1 MSRKSMFLALSFLVL
16 AALALAAC
24 TPTEVIK
31 TVIVTQEVPV
41 VQTQVVQTTVQTIV
55 KETQIVE
62 VQKPSFT
69 TPDPV
74 TSDLNVRQA
83 MAYCTNKMDLL
94 AAAYPLASEA
104 DRATLVMNTFIP
116 TKHWAYAGD
125 ANIDI
130 YPFDPEKGKATLES
144 AGWVMDEDTGY
155 RAKDGVP
162 LSLHFTTTSSGFRK
176 AWGAVFVSNMAD
188 CGIEII
194 PLYAPASWW
203 FGDSTG
209 LAHRDYQLGA
219 FAWVGQAD
227 PGGQTLY
234 ACDQIP
240 TAENA
245 WVGQNGMGWCNEAA
259 SVAIKKANNTLVRDD
274 RIKEYTIV
282 QQGFTKDIPT
292 IPLFQR
298 MDVYAVNAN
307 LQGFAPKTNGDGFYT
322 YNVETWELPGK
333 DTIVFGSLQEPST
346 LFQLI
351 VDAMT
356 ARIVGSLTSGVTFIS
371 ENFDYFENQQSPLST
386 LESGLAV
393 NNDVAVNEGDKIID
407 ANGDPQDAA
416 AMTPAGVPMTVV
428 DNTGASVDF
437 TAGVMMKQLVVNYK
451 WISGMTYSDGNPVVK
466 ADFELNYKINC
477 DMESGATSF
486 ITCDQVQSIEFVDDT
501 SYTVTWKP
509 GYQGATYFLA
519 PFAFYDSQLKL
530 SDGRLLGDVP
540 AKEWQLLPEVAQYE
554 LQDNVGPYMIKEWVK
569 GQKIVM
575 VPNPYFYGGAPKTP
589 NMVFSF
595 VTAENAEA
603 QLLAGQV
610 DILDAL
616 TITSIDQTLKDAADK
631 GEIVLI
637 TSPQATWEH
646 IDINLFQP

>member
-1 MSRKSMFLALSFLVL
+1 
-16 AALALAAC
+16 
-24 TPTEVIK
+24 
-31 TVIVTQEVPV
+31 
-41 VQTQVVQTTVQTIV
+41 
-55 KETQIVE
+55 
-62 VQKPSFT
+62 
-69 TPDPV
+69 
-74 TSDLNVRQA
+74 
-83 MAYCTNKMDLL
+83 
-94 AAAYPLASEA
+94 
-104 DRATLVMNTFIP
+104 MNTVIP

-125 ANIDI
+125 ANITI
-130 YPFDPEKGKATLES
+130 YNFDPEMGKSVLEA
-144 AGWVMDEDTGY
+144 AGWVVDENTGY
-155 RAKDGVP
+155 RAKDGV
-162 LSLHFTTTSSGFRK
+162 SLTIHFTTTNSGFRQ

-209 LAHRDYQLGA
+209 VKRRDYQLGA

-240 TAENA
+240 TAENN
-245 WVGQNGMGWCNEAA
+245 WQGQNGMGWCNEAA
-259 SVAIKKANNTLVRDD
+259 SVAIKKANNTLVRED

-282 QQGFTKDIPT
+282 QTEFTKDIPT

-307 LQGFAPKTNGDGFYT
+307 LTGFAPKTNGDGFYT

-333 DTIVFGSLQEPST
+333 DTIVFGDLQEPST

-386 LESGLAV
+386 IENGLAL
-393 NNDVAVNEGDKIID
+393 NNDVVVNDGDKIID
-407 ANGDPQDAA
+407 ANGDPVDAA
-416 AMTPAGVPMTVV
+416 AGVKVV
-428 DNTGASVDF
+428 DNTGETVDYA
-437 TAGVMMKQLVVNYK
+437 AGVTMKQLVVTYK
-451 WISGMTYSDGNPVVK
+451 WISGMMYSDGNPVIA

-477 DMESGATSF
+477 DKESGATSF
-486 ITCDQVQSIEFVDDT
+486 ITCDQVQAIEFVDDT

-519 PFAFYDSQLKL
+519 PFAFYNSQLQL
-530 SDGRLLGDVP
+530 ADGRLLKDVP
-540 AKEWQLLPEVAQYE
+540 AKEWQLVPEVAQFE

-569 GQKIVM
+569 GQKITM
-575 VPNPYFYGGAPKTP
+575 VPNPYFYGGTPKTP
-589 NMVFSF
+589 NMIFSF
-595 VTAENAEA
+595 VTSENAEA

-616 TITSIDQTLKDAADK
+616 TITSISQTLKDAADE
-631 GEIVLI
+631 GEITLI

-646 IDINLFQP
+646 IDINLFLP

>member
-1 MSRKSMFLALSFLVL
+1 MSRKSIFIALSFLALV
-16 AALALAAC
+16 ALALAAC

-31 TVIVTQEVPV
+31 TVIVTQEVPQI
-41 VQTQVVQTTVQTIV
+41 QTQVVQSTVTV
-55 KETQIVE
+55 KETQVVE
-62 VQKPSFT
+62 VAAPSFS
-69 TPDPV
+69 TPDPL
-74 TSDLNVRQA
+74 TSDLAVRQA
-83 MAYCTNKMDLL
+83 MAYCTNKLDLL
-94 AAAYPLASEA
+94 QAAYPLSTEEQRKA
-104 DRATLVMNTFIP
+104 LVMNTFIP

-125 ANIDI
+125 ENITI
-130 YPFDPEKGKATLES
+130 YPFAPEKGKAVLEA
-144 AGWVMDEDTGY
+144 AGWVLDENTGY
-155 RAKDGVP
+155 RAKDGVS
-162 LSLHFTTTSSGFRK
+162 LTLHFTTTNSGFRQ
-176 AWGAVFVSNMAD
+176 AWGAVFVSNMSD

-209 LAHRDYQLGA
+209 VKRRDYQLGA

-240 TAENA
+240 TAENN
-245 WVGQNGMGWCNEAA
+245 WTGQNGMGWCNEAA
-259 SVAIKKANNTLVRDD
+259 STAIKLANNSLVRAD
-274 RIKEYTIV
+274 RVKEYTIV
-282 QQGFTKDIPT
+282 QQEFTKDIPT

-298 MDVYAVNAN
+298 MDVYAVSSQ

-322 YNVETWELPGK
+322 YNVETWTLPDKDTTLPNK

-356 ARIVGSLTSGVTFIS
+356 ARIVGSLLSGVSFIS
-371 ENFDYFENQQSPLST
+371 ENFDYYPNQQDPMST
-386 LESGLAV
+386 IESGLAV

-407 ANGDPQDAA
+407 ANGDPKDAA
-416 AMTPAGVPMTVV
+416 ADVKVM
-428 DNTGASVDF
+428 DNTGATVDF
-437 TAGVMMKQLVVNYK
+437 TSGVMMKQLVVTYK
-451 WISGMTYSDGNPVVK
+451 FIPGMKYSDGNPVIK

-477 DMESGATSF
+477 DRESGATSF

-519 PFAFYDSQLKL
+519 PFGFYNSQLKL
-530 SDGRLLGDVP
+530 SDGRLLKDAP
-540 AKEWQLLPEVAQYE
+540 AKEWGTLPEVAQYE

-569 GQKIVM
+569 GQKITM
-575 VPNPYFYGGAPKTP
+575 VPNPYFYGGTPATP

-595 VTAENAEA
+595 VTSENAEA

-616 TITSIDQTLKDAADK
+616 TITSISQTLKDAADR
-631 GEIVLI
+631 GEITLT

-646 IDINLFQP
+646 IDINLFLP

>member
-1 MSRKSMFLALSFLVL
+1 MSRKSIFFALSFLAL

-24 TPTEVIK
+24 TPTEVVK
-31 TVIVTQEVPV
+31 TVVVTQEVPL
-41 VQTQVVQTTVQTIV
+41 VQTQVVQQTVQTTI
-55 KETQIVE
+55 KETQVVE
-62 VQKPSFT
+62 VQKPSFS
-69 TPDPV
+69 TPDPI
-74 TSDLNVRQA
+74 TGDLAVRQA
-83 MAYCTNKMDLL
+83 MAYCTNKLDLL
-94 AAAYPLASEA
+94 KAAYPLSTEE
-104 DRATLVMNTFIP
+104 DRQALVMNTFIP

-125 ANIDI
+125 ENITL
-130 YPFDPEKGKATLES
+130 YPFDVEKGKSTLE
-144 AGWVMDEDTGY
+144 ADGWVFANDGDTY
-155 RAKDGVP
+155 RSKDGQS
-162 LSLHFTTTSSGFRK
+162 LSMHFTTTNSGFRI
-176 AWGAVFVSNMAD
+176 AWSAVWIQQMRD

-209 LAHRDYQLGA
+209 LAHRDFQLGA

-240 TAENA
+240 TAENN
-245 WVGQNGMGWCNEAA
+245 WTGQNDMGWCNKAA
-259 SVAIKKANNTLVRDD
+259 SDAIKKANNTLVRAD

-282 QQGFTKDIPT
+282 QQEFTKDIPT

-298 MDVYAVNAN
+298 MDVYAITAG
-307 LQGFAPKTNGDGFYT
+307 LTGFAPKTNGDGFYT

-346 LFQLI
+346 LFQLV

-356 ARIVGSLTSGVTFIS
+356 ARIIGSLTSGVTFIS
-371 ENFDYFENQQSPLST
+371 ENFDYFPNQQNPLST
-386 LESGLAV
+386 LESGLAQ
-393 NNDVAVNEGDKIID
+393 NNDVAVKAGDKILD
-407 ANGDPQDAA
+407 ANGDPVDAA
-416 AMTPAGVPMTVV
+416 AGVKVL
-428 DNTGASVDF
+428 DNTGNVVDF
-437 TAGVMMKQLVVNYK
+437 SDGVMMKQLVVTYK
-451 WISGMTYSDGNPVVK
+451 WIEGMKYSDGNPVTK
-466 ADFELNYKINC
+466 ADFELAYKINC
-477 DMESGATSF
+477 DRESGATSF
-486 ITCDQVQSIEFVDDT
+486 ITCDRILSVDFVDDT
-501 SYTVTWKP
+501 SYTVTYKP
-509 GYQGATYFLA
+509 GSQDSLYFMA
-519 PFAFYDSQLKL
+519 PIGFYNSKLQL
-530 SDGRLLGDVP
+530 SDGRVLADVP
-540 AKEWQLLPEVAQYE
+540 AKEWQLLPEVAQFE

-569 GQKIVM
+569 GQKITM

-616 TITSIDQTLKDAADK
+616 TITSISQTLKDAADA
-631 GEIVLI
+631 GTITLI

-646 IDINLFQP
+646 IDINLFLP